1 MTETTNLTEFI
12 DKFDIVDNALQM
24 RNLRRWNGRDLRDE
38 ENLAEHTHL
47 VVCCV
52 YKLYDELQYYLPL
65 FYSVD
70 LAKDLSKVVRFALL
84 HDSLELFRGDILSIT
99 KDSIPGLRFF
109 TDNEEDTF
117 ISSIT
122 KDTLSDLGKDLLKL
136 ADTMACYKFIEW
148 ELRYPSNEFA
158 KEAYIKTKN
167 VFDNLY
173 SEFCEKYSTIKSS
186 KTETITQ
193 TYKPFVK
200 GYAADAGV
208 DILLNEDVIFLPMS
222 TTTVNLKVHITPEEG
237 TMSFLCARTSAANK
251 GLSVATCPIDANY
264 TGEVLAIVHNTS
276 NNIIKYKAGESFCQ
290 YVTCKINL
298 ADVPCKKE
306 GKRSTS
312 NLGGTDVNSN

>member
-1 MTETTNLTEFI
+1 MAETTNLTEFI

-24 RNLRRWNGRDLRDE
+24 RTLRRWNGRDLRDE

-52 YKLYDELQYYLPL
+52 YKLYDELRYDLPC
-65 FYSVD
+65 FYTI
-70 LAKDLSKVVRFALL
+70 DLSKIVRFALL

-109 TDNEEDTF
+109 TDDEEDTF
-117 ISSIT
+117 VKSIT
-122 KDTLSDLGKDLLKL
+122 NDSLNDLEKDILKL

-173 SEFCEKYSTIKSS
+173 FDFCKKYEIPNKNVRAQ
-186 KTETITQ
+186 I
-193 TYKPFVK
+193 YKPFVK

-208 DILLNEDVIFLPMS
+208 DIMLNEDVIFLPMS

-276 NNIIKYKAGESFCQ
+276 NDIIKYKAGESFCQ
-290 YVTCKINL
+290 YVTCKINV

-312 NLGGTDVNSN
+312 NLGGTGNAGNS

>member
-1 MTETTNLTEFI
+1 MTETTNLMEFI
-12 DKFDIVDNALQM
+12 NKFDIVDNALQM
-24 RNLRRWNGRDLRDE
+24 RTLRRWNGRDLRDE

-52 YKLYDELQYYLPL
+52 YKLYEELRYDLPR
-65 FYSVD
+65 FSV
-70 LAKDLSKVVRFALL
+70 LDLSKIVRFALL

-99 KDSIPGLRFF
+99 KNSIPGLRNF
-109 TDNEEDTF
+109 TDSEEEEFTMC
-117 ISSIT
+117 IT
-122 KDTLSDLGKDLLKL
+122 MDKLNDLEKDILKL

-173 SEFCEKYSTIKSS
+173 SEFCEKYLIVKSS

-208 DILLNEDVIFLPMS
+208 DILLTEDVVFLPMS

-290 YVTCKINL
+290 YVTCKINV

-312 NLGGTDVNSN
+312 NLGGTDVNFN

>member
-1 MTETTNLTEFI
+1 MTETTNLKEFI

-24 RNLRRWNGRDLRDE
+24 RTLRRWNGRDLRDE

-52 YKLYDELQYYLPL
+52 YKLYDKLRYYLSL
-65 FYSVD
+65 FY
-70 LAKDLSKVVRFALL
+70 AIDLSKIVRFALL

-109 TDNEEDTF
+109 TDDEEDTF
-117 ISSIT
+117 VKSIT
-122 KDTLSDLGKDLLKL
+122 NDSLNVLEKDILKL

-158 KEAYIKTKN
+158 KEAYIKTKS

-173 SEFCEKYSTIKSS
+173 FDFCVKYEVPNNNVKA
-186 KTETITQ
+186 Q
-193 TYKPFVK
+193 MYKPFVK

-208 DILLNEDVIFLPMS
+208 DILLNEDVVFLPMS

-276 NNIIKYKAGESFCQ
+276 NDIIKYRAGESFCQ
-290 YVTCKINL
+290 YVTCKINV

-312 NLGGTDVNSN
+312 NLGGTGNAGNS

>member
-1 MTETTNLTEFI
+1 MTETTDLNEFI

-24 RNLRRWNGRDLRDE
+24 RTLRRWNGRDLRDE

-52 YKLYDELQYYLPL
+52 YKLYDELRYDLPC
-65 FYSVD
+65 FYTI
-70 LAKDLSKVVRFALL
+70 DLSKIVKFALL

-109 TDNEEDTF
+109 TDDEEDTF
-117 ISSIT
+117 VKSIT
-122 KDTLSDLGKDLLKL
+122 NDSLNDLEKDILKL

-173 SEFCEKYSTIKSS
+173 SEFCEKYLIVKSS

-290 YVTCKINL
+290 YVTCKINV

>member
-1 MTETTNLTEFI
+1 MTETTNLKEFI

-24 RNLRRWNGRDLRDE
+24 RTLRRWNGRDLRDE

-52 YKLYDELQYYLPL
+52 YKLYDELRYDLPL
-65 FYSVD
+65 FYEV
-70 LAKDLSKVVRFALL
+70 DLSKIVRFALL

-109 TDNEEDTF
+109 TDDEEDTF

-122 KDTLSDLGKDLLKL
+122 NHTLNDLEKDMLKL

-173 SEFCEKYSTIKSS
+173 SEFCVKYEIPNSNVQA
-186 KTETITQ
+186 Q

-222 TTTVNLKVHITPEEG
+222 TTTINLKVHITPEEG

-276 NNIIKYKAGESFCQ
+276 NDIIKYKAGESFCQ
-290 YVTCKINL
+290 YVTCKINV

-306 GKRSTS
+306 GKRSIS
-312 NLGGTDVNSN
+312 NLGGTGNAGNS

>member
-24 RNLRRWNGRDLRDE
+24 RTLRRWNGRDLRDE

-52 YKLYDELQYYLPL
+52 YKLYDKLRYYLSL
-65 FYSVD
+65 FYAV
-70 LAKDLSKVVRFALL
+70 DLSKIVRFALL

-109 TDNEEDTF
+109 TDDEEDTF
-117 ISSIT
+117 VKSIT
-122 KDTLSDLGKDLLKL
+122 NDSLNVLEKDILKL

-173 SEFCEKYSTIKSS
+173 FNFCVKYEIPN
-186 KTETITQ
+186 ENVRAQ

-222 TTTVNLKVHITPEEG
+222 TTTVNLKVHITPKEG

-276 NNIIKYKAGESFCQ
+276 NDIIKYKAGESFCQ
-290 YVTCKINL
+290 YVTCKINV

-312 NLGGTDVNSN
+312 NLGGTGNAGNS

>member
-24 RNLRRWNGRDLRDE
+24 RTLRRWNGRDLRDE

-52 YKLYDELQYYLPL
+52 YKLYYELRYDLPC
-65 FYSVD
+65 FYTI
-70 LAKDLSKVVRFALL
+70 DLSKIVRFALL

-109 TDNEEDTF
+109 TDDEEDTF
-117 ISSIT
+117 IKSIT
-122 KDTLSDLGKDLLKL
+122 NDSLNDLEKDILKL

-173 SEFCEKYSTIKSS
+173 FEFCEKYSIVKSH

-193 TYKPFVK
+193 IYRPFIK

-208 DILLNEDVIFLPMS
+208 DIMLNEDVIFLPMS

-290 YVTCKINL
+290 YVTCKINV

>member
-24 RNLRRWNGRDLRDE
+24 RTLRRWNGRDLRDE

-52 YKLYDELQYYLPL
+52 YKLYDELRYDLPN
-65 FYSVD
+65 FSV
-70 LAKDLSKVVRFALL
+70 LDLSKIVRFALL

-99 KDSIPGLRFF
+99 KDSIPGLRNF
-109 TDNEEDTF
+109 TDNEEEEFTMCVTMDKLNDLE
-117 ISSIT
+117 
-122 KDTLSDLGKDLLKL
+122 KDILKL

-173 SEFCEKYSTIKSS
+173 FEFCKKYEIDN
-186 KTETITQ
+186 ENVRAQ
-193 TYKPFVK
+193 TYKPFIK

-208 DILLNEDVIFLPMS
+208 DIMLNEDVIFLPMS

-276 NNIIKYKAGESFCQ
+276 NYIIKYKAGESFCQ
-290 YVTCKINL
+290 YVTCKINV

-312 NLGGTDVNSN
+312 NLGGTGNAGNS

>member
-1 MTETTNLTEFI
+1 MTETTNLKEFI
-12 DKFDIVDNALQM
+12 DKFDIVDNALQI
-24 RNLRRWNGRDLRDE
+24 RTLRRWNGRDLRDE

-52 YKLYDELQYYLPL
+52 YKLYEELQYDLPKFSIL
-65 FYSVD
+65 
-70 LAKDLSKVVRFALL
+70 DLSKIVKFALL

-99 KDSIPGLRFF
+99 KDSIPGLRNF
-109 TDNEEDTF
+109 TDNEEDEFTMC
-117 ISSIT
+117 IT
-122 KDTLSDLGKDLLKL
+122 MDTLNDLEKDILKL

-173 SEFCEKYSTIKSS
+173 SEFCEKYLIVKSS

-193 TYKPFVK
+193 IYKPFVK

-208 DILLNEDVIFLPMS
+208 DILLTEDVVFLPMS
-222 TTTVNLKVHITPEEG
+222 TTTINLKVHITPEEG

-276 NNIIKYKAGESFCQ
+276 NDIIKYKAGESFCQ
-290 YVTCKINL
+290 YVTCKINV

-312 NLGGTDVNSN
+312 NLGGTGNAGNS